1 MEQIGRAE
9 KVLLR
14 GKLTVEDGKF
24 IGESGQGEFIPG
36 KPFGLA
42 YQER

>member
-14 GKLTVEDGKF
+14 GKVVVDDNKF
-24 IGESGQGEFIPG
+24 VGEYGYGQYIPG
-36 KPFGLA
+36 EAYGLA
-42 YQER
+42 YQL